1 MWRLA
6 RRWCLRPSISLLVSQ
21 RRAFSSGAG
30 GEDIFERYPS
40 IENSTPKRIEAL
52 QSKGMALDE
61 WIATEKVHGAN
72 FSLYSI
78 AGQSN
83 LQFAKRSGMLPRSE
97 HFFGYHL
104 LIPELTERMG
114 RCRELLAQSLNEQPH
129 VVVVNG
135 ELFGGKYDHPQV
147 PTRRT
152 TVLVDGKQRT
162 AGAVQTDAFPQYSP
176 DLHFY
181 AFDMQYKIAPYA
193 PTFTRLTYDAALRI
207 FEQVPGLLYAKP
219 ILRGPLYKILAF
231 NVDKFQ
237 TTIPAQLG
245 LGNYPLQDNWAEG
258 IVVRH
263 ARRGNHS
270 LTRPTA
276 RRRPSSK
283 SNRPPFR
290 KSPPTP
296 PTAPGQMC
304 CSPSGITP

>member
-1 MWRLA
+1 
-6 RRWCLRPSISLLVSQ
+6 
-21 RRAFSSGAG
+21 
-30 GEDIFERYPS
+30 
-40 IENSTPKRIEAL
+40 
-52 QSKGMALDE
+52 MALDE

-263 ARRGNHS
+263 ARRGEPLFDKTHS
-270 LTRPTA
+270 KAETLFKIKSTA
-276 RRRPSSK
+276 FQEISTDPADGPRTDVLQSIRHHAMTSQGVQLPAMESVIGDPHLLQATEHLLRHIC
-283 SNRPPFR
+283 
-290 KSPPTP
+290 TH
-296 PTAPGQMC
+296 G
-304 CSPSGITP
+304 